1 MNIMIDKILLFP
13 YYASL
18 KLRDLMYRKG
28 IKKTHK
34 ADVPTIC
41 LGNITAGGTG
51 KTPHTEM
58 ILRELMESEEWGG
71 KQLAVL
77 SRGYKR
83 DSQGF
88 QQVSVGGSAA
98 MYGDEPLQI
107 KKNFPHI
114 TVAVDKNRVE
124 GCQFLANPELLKTKR
139 AARMC
144 WDKNLPA
151 SDIIVLDDAFQY
163 RKLKATVN
171 VILVDYNRPLHKDH
185 LLPIGRL
192 RDLPERIGEA
202 DIIIVTKC
210 PYELDGWQKTIWAET
225 LGIRDFSTLSCEGTA
240 ASGKKQFVFFSR
252 IEYSLPKPV
261 YDSSDSRYTYSKR
274 LILFTGIAKDR
285 PLRNFLSDNYHI
297 VRHFS
302 FSDHHRYV
310 WGDFQKIQ
318 RAVNRWPTAAV
329 ATTEKDAQRV
339 LDCKGLPLSLRERML
354 MIPIQVKF
362 LTEEERGIF
371 RSTLFEMLKR
381 Q

>member
-1 MNIMIDKILLFP
+1 MIDKILLFP
-13 YYASL
+13 YYAIL
-18 KLRDLMYRKG
+18 KLRDSLYRKG
-28 IKKTHK
+28 VKKVRK

-58 ILRELMESEEWGG
+58 ILRELLESAEWGG
-71 KQLAVL
+71 RNLAVL

-83 DSQGF
+83 ESKGF
-88 QQVSVGGSAA
+88 QQVSASGSAA
-98 MYGDEPLQI
+98 MFGDEPLQI
-107 KKNFPHI
+107 KKNFPSV
-114 TVAVDKNRVE
+114 TVAVDKDRVE
-124 GCQFLANPELLKTKR
+124 GCQFLTHPDLLKTKR
-139 AARMC
+139 SARKC
-144 WDKNLPA
+144 WDKDLPA
-151 SDIIVLDDAFQY
+151 ADLIVLDDAFQY
-163 RKLKATVN
+163 RKLQATVN

-185 LLPIGRL
+185 LLPLGRL

-210 PYELDGWQKTIWAET
+210 PYEMDGWQKTVWAET
-225 LGIRDFSTLSCEGTA
+225 LGIRDFSTITCEGTSA
-240 ASGKKQFVFFSR
+240 GGKKQRVFFSR
-252 IEYSLPKPV
+252 ISYSLPKPV

-274 LILFTGIAKDR
+274 MILFTGIAKDR
-285 PLRNFLSDNYHI
+285 PLRNFLSDKYQI

-339 LDCKGLPLSLRERML
+339 LDYKGLPLALRERML
-354 MIPIQVKF
+354 MIPIRVEF
-362 LTEEERGIF
+362 LTDEERGIF
-371 RSTLFEMLKR
+371 RDTLFGMLNPR
-381 Q
+381 